1 MYILASLGLS
11 FCHPLTPHFMEEL
24 DDDVVFLHAQAVEVL
39 PHHIGQLVLVLS
51 SEFFALCDGRRVE
64 ANAPRLG
71 QYPFVVV
78 ADESGRCLE
87 TVGSAVGVEDFSLES
102 GPL

>member
-1 MYILASLGLS
+1 
-11 FCHPLTPHFMEEL
+11 MEEFN
-24 DDDVVFLHAQAVEVL
+24 DDVVFLHAEAVEVL
-39 PHHIGQLVLVLS
+39 PHHIGQLVFVLS
-51 SEFFALCDGRRVE
+51 SECFALCDGRRVE

-78 ADESGRCLE
+78 ADESRRGLE
-87 TVGSAVGVEDFSLES
+87 TVCSAVGVEDLSLES